1 MTAIVRRVSERV
13 TEQVTAI
20 ADRYAVVGIA
30 LEAFQKFNVHE
41 SMPRAAAIAY
51 YSILSLFPFAMV
63 ALVAASLF
71 IPQGPELDAFVA
83 RIANTFGLDPAIVFE
98 ALESF
103 EDGRLLFA
111 AVGIGLLVLAL
122 LPWVSAVQRG
132 IVHAFEE
139 GRRSYIRTTLSSL
152 LLLGLAAIL
161 ILLSGVWASLVSL
174 AIGFVDRFLPEVVL
188 VDFTLTL
195 AITLLPTL
203 VVFGVMTALL
213 KAVPAQDPTF
223 REVWLGALVTALGFL
238 GLSLVFD
245 WYVQLFVADSGNA
258 AGPFGALLVSLLYI
272 DFLAVAMLAGTEVA
286 AATMRRRR
294 GRTSPDLPPP

>member
-1 MTAIVRRVSERV
+1 MTAIARRVSER
-13 TEQVTAI
+13 VTAI

-30 LEAFQKFNVHE
+30 IEAFGKFNAHE
-41 SMPRAAAIAY
+41 CMPRAAAIAY

-71 IPQGPELDAFVA
+71 IPQGPELDAFVD
-83 RIANTFGLDPAIVFE
+83 RIAGSFGLDPAIVFE
-98 ALESF
+98 ALENF
-103 EDGRLLFA
+103 EESRVLFG
-111 AVGIGLLVLAL
+111 AVGIGLLLLAL

-161 ILLSGVWASLVSL
+161 ILLSGVWASLLSL
-174 AIGFVDRFLPEVVL
+174 VIGFFDRFLPEVIL
-188 VDFTLTL
+188 IDLTLSL
-195 AITLLPTL
+195 AITLLPSF

-238 GLSLVFD
+238 GLSLLFE
-245 WYVQLFVADSGNA
+245 WYVSLFVADSGNA
-258 AGPFGALLVSLLYI
+258 AGPFGAILVSLLYI
-272 DFLAVAMLAGTEVA
+272 DFLAIAMLAGTEVA

-294 GRTSPDLPPP
+294 GPSAPDQPPS